1 MARPQ
6 IIVVDDEPELC
17 ALIAEYLGRNGFE
30 VRMALNGGELDAC
43 LAMQDAD
50 LIVLDVNIPE
60 EDGFSIARRL
70 RDTSAVPILMLT
82 TADDVVDRVVAL
94 EMGVDDYVAKP
105 CDLRE
110 LRARIRTILRRS
122 EAGPRPVASAVAQ
135 VEPDRRLVPFGIVHL
150 DAAARCLYRADGSEV
165 PLTSMEF
172 DLLQVFADN
181 PNRVL
186 TRDRLLDLANRSD
199 RDPFDRSIDIRVT
212 RLRRKVEADPAKPA
226 AIRTVRGSGYMFVP
240 IRCPQASA

>member
-1 MARPQ
+1 MDLPQ

-17 ALIAEYLGRNGFE
+17 ELIVEYLGRNGFQ
-30 VRMALNGGELDAC
+30 VCAAHSGSDLDTC
-43 LAMQDAD
+43 LATRGAG
-50 LIVLDVNIPE
+50 LIVLDVNMPG

-70 RDTSAVPILMLT
+70 RATSAVPILMLT
-82 TADDVVDRVVAL
+82 SACDVVDRVVAL
-94 EMGVDDYVAKP
+94 EMGVDDYLTKP
-105 CDLRE
+105 FDLRE

-122 EAGPRPVASAVAQ
+122 GGGAIAPTLATGIA
-135 VEPDRRLVPFGIVHL
+135 EPPRRLVPFGLLQL
-150 DAAARCLYRADGSEV
+150 DAETRCLYRADGSEV
-165 PLTSMEF
+165 HLTSMEY

-212 RLRRKVEADPAKPA
+212 RLRRKVEADPTKPS

-240 IRCPQASA
+240 TKSRQASA